1 MHPKAHCKNHCF
13 TIFSSFL
20 ALFLSVSSIAWSQ
33 NTPSSDTLRVSE
45 LSLSTAIVNREPVDQ
60 LDEINA
66 QMEQLWCFVR
76 INNPT
81 EEQQISFN
89 WFFEGELYLNHQAKV
104 GVSPR
109 WRTYSYVTPNAGQ
122 WRIEVRDSTGKLLA
136 EKAFIIK

>member
-20 ALFLSVSSIAWSQ
+20 VFFLSLNSTAWSQ
-33 NTPSSDTLRVSE
+33 NGISADTLSVSE

-60 LDEINA
+60 LDEISA
-66 QMEQLWCFVR
+66 EMEQLWCFVR

-81 EEQQISFN
+81 VEQNISFN
-89 WFFEGELYLNHQAKV
+89 WFFEDELYLNHQAKV

-109 WRTYSYVTPNAGQ
+109 WRTYSYVTPNAGR
-122 WRIEVRDSTGKLLA
+122 WRIEIRDATDKLLA